1 VLAETLA
8 LAHPVIPFV
17 TEEIWSYLPGPD
29 DLLMGHRWPEADE
42 SLRDAEA
49 EAEVQRAIDATQAL
63 RAWREGVRAAAGAR
77 VPARL
82 EAEGYERVMD
92 HVARLARFEFSTNG
106 DEPVA
111 TVGVPGGSVLV
122 LASDAVDMEAERKR
136 AAERVERL
144 KGEIKRVKGKL
155 DNQGFVA
162 KAPAHVVQAERDK
175 LAKLQQELD
184 ELS

>member
-1 VLAETLA
+1 M
-8 LAHPVIPFV
+8 P
-17 TEEIWSYLPGPD
+17 
-29 DLLMGHRWPEADE
+29 
-42 SLRDAEA
+42 
-49 EAEVQRAIDATQAL
+49 
-63 RAWREGVRAAAGAR
+63 
-77 VPARL
+77 
-82 EAEGYERVMD
+82 
-92 HVARLARFEFSTNG
+92 
-106 DEPVA
+106 
-111 TVGVPGGSVLV
+111 
-122 LASDAVDMEAERKR
+122 SDAVDMEAERKR